1 MQSTIIPTRTTD
13 AIDDG
18 DEIRFYE
25 RYLGRT
31 LTVATDADE
40 DPLAARTSWARDGM
54 ALRAHLVLGGAA
66 RAARHQPEPRP
77 ARGAFLMLI
86 AHCADDLNHAYD
98 VLADGGTVVLP
109 LRATTFARRV
119 AILRDRF
126 GTSWLLLCQ
135 REDTR
140 H

>member
-1 MQSTIIPTRTTD
+1 MRPAIAPTATEDIPDT
-13 AIDDG
+13 G

-40 DPLAARTSWARDGM
+40 GPLAARGSWTRDGT
-54 ALRAHLVLGGAA
+54 ALHAHLVLGGASSPD
-66 RAARHQPEPRP
+66 RAKPEWRP
-77 ARGAFLMLI
+77 VRGAFLMLI
-86 AHCADDLNHAYD
+86 AHCADDLSRAYD
-98 VLADGGTVVLP
+98 ILADGGTVVLP
-109 LRATTFARRV
+109 LRSTSFARRV

-135 REDTR
+135 LEGP
-140 H
+140 HH